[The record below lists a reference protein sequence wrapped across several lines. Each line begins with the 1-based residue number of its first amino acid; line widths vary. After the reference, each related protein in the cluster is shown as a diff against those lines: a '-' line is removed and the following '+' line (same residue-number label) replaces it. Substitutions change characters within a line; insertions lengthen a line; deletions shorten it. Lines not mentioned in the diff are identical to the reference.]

1 MSERA
6 KRPTATGS
14 GCARQDSAT
23 TAQDTTIQGGRA
35 ELPTYTAEG
44 VTLIA
49 HAFRGT
55 GRMVSFYT
63 RERGLVEAVAQGIGK
78 PGSSLAPAV
87 ELFTH
92 STLFLAEARGADHLS
107 QARVIE
113 PFYELRRDMTRYGY
127 AAVACE
133 LIVRTTE
140 PGQTIPGLFEM
151 LVSYLH
157 AMRGPT
163 APSPLA
169 GAAREAGGVRSAA
182 DPRVLSWAF
191 EFAYLELSGIGPV
204 IDRCPACGAEG
215 LGGVYVAA
223 QGGTLCGECAPRD
236 AGGCVVSPG
245 TARTIAAMRRFDVG
259 ALERLRLADA
269 TRAQVRRLIREH
281 IRYHLDLNLKSEQFV
296 NGLSQWEPPPRR
308 SGTRGEVESGGGE
321 DDE

>member
-1 MSERA
+1 LGGNGTGYGCSWRGEGARTTER
-6 KRPTATGS
+6 RRAT
-14 GCARQDSAT
+14 
-23 TAQDTTIQGGRA
+23 
-35 ELPTYTAEG
+35 LPTYSAEG
-44 VTLIA
+44 ITLIA

-92 STLFLAEARGADHLS
+92 STLFLAEARGADRLS

-113 PFYELRRDMTRYGY
+113 PFYALRRDMTRYGY

-140 PGQTIPGLFEM
+140 PGQSIPGLFEM
-151 LVSYLH
+151 LVGYLH
-157 AMRGPT
+157 AMEST
-163 APSPLA
+163 
-169 GAAREAGGVRSAA
+169 A

-191 EFAYLELSGIGPV
+191 ELAYLELSGIGPV
-204 IDRCPACGAEG
+204 IDRCPACSAES

-223 QGGTLCGECAPRD
+223 HGGTLCAECAPRE

-259 ALERLRLADA
+259 AMERLRLADA
-269 TRAQVRRLIREH
+269 TRGQVRRLIGDH

-308 SGTRGEVESGGGE
+308 SRPRGEVESGGGE